1 MYHMLTDLLLG
12 LACLQLSVP
21 HNIKVS
27 IVCPGFIDSPMTRN
41 MRSYGSIMPD
51 ATFANASGLAGR
63 TARAVRNNEGT
74 VLWPRNQVRFLRSTL
89 SEAAQFAS
97 D

>member
-1 MYHMLTDLLLG
+1 MYHLLTDLLSSLV
-12 LACLQLSVP
+12 CLQLSVP

-27 IVCPGFIDSPMTRN
+27 IICPGFIDSPMTRN

-51 ATFANASGLAGR
+51 AAFANASGLAGR

-74 VLWPRNQVRFLRSTL
+74 VLWPRNQVRFLRSTF
-89 SEAAQFAS
+89 SGAAQSAS